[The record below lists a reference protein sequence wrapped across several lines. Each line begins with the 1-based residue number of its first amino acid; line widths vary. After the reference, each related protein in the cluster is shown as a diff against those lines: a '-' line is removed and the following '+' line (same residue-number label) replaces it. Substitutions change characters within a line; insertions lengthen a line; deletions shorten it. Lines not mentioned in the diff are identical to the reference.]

1 MSKILFFRREFI
13 PSILSGRKTQSR
25 RLKKPKVKAGELCE
39 LRSGR
44 RREDAF
50 ALAEILDLRCERL
63 SEISEEDVRAE
74 GMNSKEEF
82 LRKFREIYKLS
93 EEEDPEVWV
102 VKFRV
107 VRKLSPSRSPRIPP
121 L

>member
-1 MSKILFFRREFI
+1 MLFKKEFI
-13 PSILSGRKTQSR
+13 PFILSGRKTQSR

-39 LRSGR
+39 FRSGR

-93 EEEDPEVWV
+93 EEDPEVWV

-107 VRKLSPSRSPRIPP
+107 VRKLSSSRSPRIPP